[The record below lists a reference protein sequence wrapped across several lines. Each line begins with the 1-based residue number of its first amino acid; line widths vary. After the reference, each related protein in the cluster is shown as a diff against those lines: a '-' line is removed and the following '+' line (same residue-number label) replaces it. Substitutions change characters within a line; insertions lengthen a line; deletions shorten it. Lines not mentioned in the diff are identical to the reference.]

1 MNLKA
6 EILTLNY
13 LHKIQMRVILITTIN
28 YFLKIDPNARSLFKS
43 ETHLLGDLSKIGL
56 QSMPKSPSNICLL
69 IVRIFKNHLYSN
81 FIKMEKQ
88 AKTKSMIIGKF
99 ISLLLIFRPYLHEI
113 SGLPYTGIILTL
125 LVIKK
130 IKEGFTIGTLLQ
142 IISTLLILG
151 GDLF

>member
-43 ETHLLGDLSKIGL
+43 ETHLLDLSKIGL
-56 QSMPKSPSNICLL
+56 QSMPRPPSKICLL
-69 IVRIFKNHLYSN
+69 IVRIFKNHLHSN

-88 AKTKSMIIGKF
+88 AKTKTMIIGKF